1 MSGKGQ
7 IIVLSVFLEPT
18 EATKTMKFPA
28 DIPIHSII
36 SDIQKIQGL
45 SDGGRDHGMKFLLPI
60 PLIVPC

>member
-7 IIVLSVFLEPT
+7 IIVLTVYLEPT

-36 SDIQKIQGL
+36 TDIQKIQGL
-45 SDGGRDHGMKFLLPI
+45 QDGGRDHGILLRFLSFLSH
-60 PLIVPC
+60 